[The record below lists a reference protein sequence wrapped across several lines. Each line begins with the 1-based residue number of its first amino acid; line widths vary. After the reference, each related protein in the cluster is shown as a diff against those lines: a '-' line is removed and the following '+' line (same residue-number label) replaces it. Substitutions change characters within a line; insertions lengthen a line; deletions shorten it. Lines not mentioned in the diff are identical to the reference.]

1 MRDVAIENGSQY
13 SEYMKPVSGIPLHQ
27 LARGVV
33 ARVQGFNDDA
43 DTLVAKL
50 REIGFAEGDEV
61 ELMGRD
67 WLGGAP
73 LSIRLNRTLIALR
86 TREAALVQVEPVS

>member
-1 MRDVAIENGSQY
+1 MHP
-13 SEYMKPVSGIPLHQ
+13 KPTIALDSLSK
-27 LARGVV
+27 GVV
-33 ARVQGFNDDA
+33 ARVFGFDPTDVS
-43 DTLVAKL
+43 LVAKL

-61 ELMGRD
+61 ELMGRG

-86 TREAALVQVEPVS
+86 KKEAALVRVEPIS

>member
-1 MRDVAIENGSQY
+1 MDSGSLVV
-13 SEYMKPVSGIPLHQ
+13 VSLDQ
-27 LARGVV
+27 LQKGVV
-33 ARVQGFNDDA
+33 GRVAGFGRGSDS
-43 DTLVAKL
+43 LIAKL

-61 ELMGRD
+61 ELMGRG

-86 TREAALVQVEPVS
+86 KGEAALVQVEALP

>member
-1 MRDVAIENGSQY
+1 MQSKLSVPLDQLTKGQIARVFGFDASNGS
-13 SEYMKPVSGIPLHQ
+13 
-27 LARGVV
+27 
-33 ARVQGFNDDA
+33 
-43 DTLVAKL
+43 LVAKL

-61 ELMGRD
+61 ELMGRG

-86 TREAALVQVEPVS
+86 KNEAALVQVEPVT